1 MSDNMIRIEGLTK
14 KQKAI
19 MDVLWMCDSLEQA
32 NLVVDSLAQHKDR
45 CDARSLMHIALVES
59 LEQEGALDE
68 YKDAAADCISLAMLR

>member
-1 MSDNMIRIEGLTK
+1 MSDNMIKIEGLTK

-45 CDARSLMHIALVES
+45 CNAFIGRSKEHVELHARF
-59 LEQEGALDE
+59 
-68 YKDAAADCISLAMLR
+68 

>member
-1 MSDNMIRIEGLTK
+1 
-14 KQKAI
+14 

-32 NLVVDSLAQHKDR
+32 NTVVDSLSQHKDR

>member
-1 MSDNMIRIEGLTK
+1 MSDNMIQITGLTK

-32 NLVVDSLAQHKDR
+32 ELVVNSLSQHRDR
-45 CDARSLMHIALVES
+45 CDARSLMHIALIES

-68 YKDAAADCISLAMLR
+68 YTDAAADCISLAMLR

>member
-1 MSDNMIRIEGLTK
+1 MIQITGLTK

-19 MDVLWMCDSLEQA
+19 MDVLWMCDTLEQA
-32 NLVVDSLAQHKDR
+32 NTVVDSLSQHKDR

>member
-1 MSDNMIRIEGLTK
+1 MIRIEGLTK

-32 NLVVDSLAQHKDR
+32 ELVVQSLSQHRDR
-45 CDARSLMHIALVES
+45 CDAQSLMHIALVET

-68 YKDAAADCISLAMLR
+68 HSEAAEVAVRNARYS

>member
-1 MSDNMIRIEGLTK
+1 MSNNMIQITGLTK

-19 MDVLWMCDSLEQA
+19 MDVLWMCDTLEQA
-32 NLVVDSLAQHKDR
+32 NTVVDSLSQHKDR

>member
-1 MSDNMIRIEGLTK
+1 MIRIEGLTK

-32 NLVVDSLAQHKDR
+32 ELVVQSLSQHRDR
-45 CDARSLMHIALVES
+45 CDAQSLMHIALVET

-68 YKDAAADCISLAMLR
+68 YKDAAALCISSAMLG

>member
-1 MSDNMIRIEGLTK
+1 MIRIEGLTK

-32 NLVVDSLAQHKDR
+32 ELVVQSLSQHRDR
-45 CDARSLMHIALVES
+45 CDAQSLMHIALVET

-68 YKDAAADCISLAMLR
+68 HSEAAKVAVFNARYS